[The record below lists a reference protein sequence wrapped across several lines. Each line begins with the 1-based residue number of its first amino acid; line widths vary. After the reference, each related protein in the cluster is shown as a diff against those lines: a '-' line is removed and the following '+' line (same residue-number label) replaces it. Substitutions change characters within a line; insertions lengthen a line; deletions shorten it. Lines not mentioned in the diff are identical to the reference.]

1 MDTTII
7 IIATKALSLYIMDD
21 DNYFYSNRFS
31 DYYCKGVPEMGICSK
46 CQGFGPVGRTCWE
59 CEEEGQAP
67 PSFIN
72 STETG
77 DDFMY
82 DEEMG
87 VLFQLL
93 DDDND
98 MSHKYIFRC
107 NTCKHG
113 WGKNGS
119 ICKRDRCDGLCTR
132 PIITSRC
139 EKGVKRTQKLLRIM
153 KVLAKLI
160 GRMHEFVMDNLLELF
175 MDD

>member
-1 MDTTII
+1 
-7 IIATKALSLYIMDD
+7 
-21 DNYFYSNRFS
+21 
-31 DYYCKGVPEMGICSK
+31 
-46 CQGFGPVGRTCWE
+46 
-59 CEEEGQAP
+59 
-67 PSFIN
+67 
-72 STETG
+72 
-77 DDFMY
+77 MY